1 MAASRDDHTE
11 TRDEREL
18 EQRTEVAAETMGQR
32 GVPIVGQ
39 WLSRRSPRTPKPVYP
54 KMSFGTWMRRLGW
67 RHLIAIIGVLFALYP
82 VMYIISTSISGTNN
96 LSNASIIP
104 TTIDLS
110 VYRELFSNPSLT
122 PFMTWLRNSWLVS
135 LSAAAVTVAL
145 SAMAAY
151 AFSRFRFRGRR
162 VGLLT
167 LLLVQIFPQFLA
179 FVAILLIM
187 IEIGEVFPAIGLNT
201 LTGLMLVYLGGAIG
215 FNTFLIKGFMDSIP
229 ASLDE
234 SARVDG
240 AGQGVIFWKIILP
253 LSRPILAVIFIITFI
268 NLFSEFLL
276 ARTLL
281 TSTDNFTYAVGLQLF
296 ANADFAQRWGLLSA
310 AAVVGAAPIVITFL
324 VAQRAIISGLTG
336 GAVKG

>member
-1 MAASRDDHTE
+1 MAASSEHP
-11 TRDEREL
+11 DEMAREHAIEERL
-18 EQRTEVAAETMGQR
+18 DSAARSGGQR
-32 GVPIVGQ
+32 GMTWAWRGVKPRARAAKPI
-39 WLSRRSPRTPKPVYP
+39 YP
-54 KMSFGTWMRRLGW
+54 KMSFQVWVRRLGW
-67 RHLIAIIGVLFALYP
+67 RHVIAILAVLFSLYP
-82 VMYIISTSISGTNN
+82 VMYIISTSVSGTNN
-96 LSNASIIP
+96 LANATFLPTSFDTSN
-104 TTIDLS
+104 
-110 VYRELFSNPSLT
+110 YQELFSNPTLT

-135 LSAAAVTVAL
+135 LTAAVFTVAL
-145 SAMAAY
+145 ASMAAF

-162 VGLLT
+162 MGLLT
-167 LLLVQIFPQFLA
+167 LLLVQVFPQFLA

-187 IEIGEVFPAIGLNT
+187 IEIGNVFPSFGLNT
-201 LTGLMLVYLGGAIG
+201 LTGLTLVYLGGAIG

-240 AGQGVIFWKIILP
+240 AGQGTIFLKIILP
-253 LSRPILAVIFIITFI
+253 LARPVLAVIFVITFI

-281 TSTDNFTYAVGLQLF
+281 TSTENFTFAVGLQLF
-296 ANADFAQRWGLLSA
+296 ASADFAQRWGLLSA

>member
-1 MAASRDDHTE
+1 MADQGDRFSESGLEDRLDAAATTRPGAGSGLAWTSR
-11 TRDEREL
+11 L
-18 EQRTEVAAETMGQR
+18 
-32 GVPIVGQ
+32 
-39 WLSRRSPRTPKPVYP
+39 RRSRQPKPVYS
-54 KMSFGTWMRRLGW
+54 KLSAGAWFRLLGW
-67 RHLIAIIGVLFALYP
+67 RHLVAILAVLFSLYP
-82 VMYIISTSISGTNN
+82 VMYIISSSLSGQDN
-96 LSNASIIP
+96 LAGATFIP
-104 TTIDLS
+104 TTFDLES
-110 VYRELFSNPSLT
+110 YRTFFDNPSLT
-122 PFMTWLRNSWLVS
+122 PFVTWLRNSWIVS
-135 LSAAAVTVAL
+135 LAAAGFNVILA
-145 SAMAAY
+145 SMAAY

-187 IEIGEVFPAIGLNT
+187 IEIGNVFPSIGLDT
-201 LTGLMLVYLGGAIG
+201 LPGLTLVYLGGAIG
-215 FNTFLIKGFMDSIP
+215 FNTFLIKGFMDTVP

-240 AGQGVIFWKIILP
+240 ASHWTIFSRIILP
-253 LSRPILAVIFIITFI
+253 LARPALAVIFIISFI

-281 TSTDNFTYAVGLQLF
+281 STTENFTLAVGLQLF
-296 ANADFAQRWGLLSA
+296 TTANFTASWGLLSA
-310 AAVVGAAPIVITFL
+310 AAVIGAAPIVITFL

>member
-11 TRDEREL
+11 TSKEQAL
-18 EQRTEVAAETMGQR
+18 EDKLSVEARTGGQR
-32 GVPIVGQ
+32 GVPWIAQRV
-39 WLSRRSPRTPKPVYP
+39 RPKKKPTEIYP
-54 KMSFGTWMRRLGW
+54 KMTFNVWIRRLGW
-67 RHLIAIIGVLFALYP
+67 RHLIAIIGVLFSLYP
-82 VMYIISTSISGTNN
+82 VMYIISTSISGTDN
-96 LSNASIIP
+96 LANATFLP
-104 TTIDLS
+104 TNFDTS
-110 VYRELFSNPSLT
+110 TYEELFSNPSLT

-135 LSAAAVTVAL
+135 LSASAFTVAL
-145 SAMAAY
+145 AAMAAY
-151 AFSRFRFRGRR
+151 AFSRFRFKGRR

-229 ASLDE
+229 PSLDE

-240 AGQGVIFWKIILP
+240 ATQGTIFWKIILP
-253 LSRPILAVIFIITFI
+253 LSRPILAVIFIISFI

-296 ANADFAQRWGLLSA
+296 SNADFAQRWGLLSA

>member
-11 TRDEREL
+11 SRKEQGL
-18 EQRTEVAAETMGQR
+18 EEKLSVEARTGGQR
-32 GVPIVGQ
+32 GVPWIAQ
-39 WLSRRSPRTPKPVYP
+39 KMRPTKKPTEIYP
-54 KMSFGTWMRRLGW
+54 KMSFGVWVRRLGW
-67 RHLIAIIGVLFALYP
+67 RHLIAIIGVLFSLYP
-82 VMYIISTSISGTNN
+82 VMYIISTSISGTDN
-96 LSNASIIP
+96 LANATFLP
-104 TTIDLS
+104 TNFDTS
-110 VYRELFSNPSLT
+110 TYEELFSNPSLT

-135 LSAAAVTVAL
+135 LSASAFTVAL
-145 SAMAAY
+145 AAMAAY
-151 AFSRFRFRGRR
+151 AFSRFRFKGRR

-229 ASLDE
+229 PSLDE

-240 AGQGVIFWKIILP
+240 ATQGTIFWKIILP
-253 LSRPILAVIFIITFI
+253 LSRPILAVIFIISFI

-296 ANADFAQRWGLLSA
+296 SNADFAQRWGLLSA

>member
-1 MAASRDDHTE
+1 MAANEPVNVPQTGDLEKKVE
-11 TRDEREL
+11 T
-18 EQRTEVAAETMGQR
+18 AAKTGGQR
-32 GVPIVGQ
+32 GMVFA
-39 WLSRRSPRTPKPVYP
+39 WRRARKPKPVYP
-54 KMSFGTWMRRLGW
+54 KMSPNRWFRELGW
-67 RHLIAIIGVLFALYP
+67 RHIVAVIAVFFSLYP
-82 VMYIISTSISGTNN
+82 VMYIVSSSLSGSDN
-96 LSNASIIP
+96 LNAATFLP
-104 TTIDLS
+104 TTFNFDT
-110 VYRELFSNPSLT
+110 YQEFFSNPPLT
-122 PFMTWLRNSWLVS
+122 PFVTWLRNSWLVS
-135 LSAAAVTVAL
+135 LSAAALNVAL
-145 SAMAAY
+145 AAMAAY
-151 AFSRFRFRGRR
+151 AFSRFRFKGRR

-187 IEIGEVFPAIGLNT
+187 IEIGNVFPAIGLNT

-240 AGQGVIFWKIILP
+240 AGQGLIFWRIILP
-253 LSRPILAVIFIITFI
+253 LTRPVLAVIFVISFI
-268 NLFSEFLL
+268 NLFAEFLL

-281 TSTDNFTYAVGLQLF
+281 SSTENFTLAVGLQLF
-296 ANADFAQRWGLLSA
+296 TSSDYTASWGLLST
-310 AAVVGAAPIVITFL
+310 AAVIGAAPIVFTFL